1 MLSLRAHALITGGL
15 FVALIVL
22 GWVGN
27 LIEALDLIPSGPGIR
42 LVSLVIFLGLAVALG
57 FSTIPLM
64 VQLVFGFQVRI
75 GNANRPVIRSLIA
88 RQRVIVFVLWSL
100 IALGLAVAVP
110 AAILDGAFDTTEL
123 AAPSPGPP
131 R

>member
-15 FVALIVL
+15 FAALIVL

-27 LIEALDLIPSGPGIR
+27 LIEALDLVPRGPGIR
-42 LVSLVIFLGLAVALG
+42 LLSVVVFLGLAAALG
-57 FSTIPLM
+57 FSAIPLM
-64 VQLVFGFQVRI
+64 VQLVLGFQVRI
-75 GNANRPVIRSLIA
+75 GNAHRPVIRSLIA
-88 RQRVIVFVLWSL
+88 HQRVIVFVLWSL
-100 IALGLAVAVP
+100 IALGLLIAVP

-123 AAPSPGPP
+123 AAPTPGPP

>member
-15 FVALIVL
+15 FAALIVL

-27 LIEALDLIPSGPGIR
+27 LIEALDMIPPGPGIR
-42 LVSLVIFLGLAVALG
+42 LLSVAVLLALSIALA
-57 FSTIPLM
+57 FSVIPLM
-64 VQLVFGFQVRI
+64 VQLVLGFQIRI

-88 RQRVIVFVLWSL
+88 RQRVIVFILWSL
-100 IALGLAVAVP
+100 IALGLAIAVP

-123 AAPSPGPP
+123 AAPSPRPP

>member
-15 FVALIVL
+15 FAALIVL
-22 GWVGN
+22 GWLGN
-27 LIEALDLIPSGPGIR
+27 LLEALDLIPSGPGIR
-42 LVSLVIFLGLAVALG
+42 LASLVVFLGLAAALA
-57 FSTIPLM
+57 FSAIPLM
-64 VQLVFGFQVRI
+64 VQLVLGFQIRI

-88 RQRVIVFVLWSL
+88 RQRVIVFILWSL
-100 IALGLAVAVP
+100 IALGLAIAVP

-123 AAPSPGPP
+123 AAPGPNPP

>member
-15 FVALIVL
+15 FGALIVL
-22 GWVGN
+22 GWVAN
-27 LIEALDLIPSGPGIR
+27 LLDALDLIPARPGIR
-42 LVSLVIFLGLAVALG
+42 LVSVVVFVGLSIALA
-57 FSTIPLM
+57 FSAIPLM
-64 VQLVFGFQVRI
+64 VQLVLGFQVRL

-100 IALGLAVAVP
+100 IAFGLAIAVP
-110 AAILDGAFDTTEL
+110 AAILDGAFDTTEV

>member
-15 FVALIVL
+15 FAALIVL

-27 LIEALDLIPSGPGIR
+27 LLDATGLIPRGPGIR
-42 LVSLVIFLGLAVALG
+42 LTSLVIFFGLSVALV
-57 FSTIPLM
+57 FSAVPLM
-64 VQLVFGFQVRI
+64 VQLVLGFQVRL

-88 RQRVIVFVLWSL
+88 RQRVIVLVLWGL
-100 IALGLAVAVP
+100 IALGLLVAIP
-110 AAILDGAFDTTEL
+110 AAIRDGAFDSTEV
-123 AAPSPGPP
+123 AAPNPGPP

>member
-15 FVALIVL
+15 FAALIVL

-27 LIEALDLIPSGPGIR
+27 LIEALDLIPRGPGIR
-42 LVSLVIFLGLAVALG
+42 LVSLVVFLGLAVALA
-57 FSTIPLM
+57 FSAIPLM
-64 VQLVFGFQVRI
+64 QLVLGFQVRI

-100 IALGLAVAVP
+100 IALGLAIAVP

-123 AAPSPGPP
+123 AAPSPRPQ